1 MKENQFITLKK
12 KTDFAVKQLNNC
24 CSAGCSFCCYQLIEV
39 FDFEKQAIKSAV
51 NKLSDEVK
59 SIVKLNLE
67 SWFNFFNQ
75 NTPENKILDEK
86 DTIVKLME
94 LDLSNKHKCPLLV
107 DNLCSIYSNR
117 PLACRV
123 HVVESKPELCEKDP
137 YKASS
142 RDNHNIRSEI
152 FADIKTKK
160 KYSLIFLPYI
170 ITEVIQ
176 ISTKLKPIKKM
187 PVR

>member
-12 KTDFAVKQLNNC
+12 KTDFAVNQINNC
-24 CSAGCSFCCYQLIEV
+24 CNVGCSFCCYQLIEV
-39 FDFEKQAIKSAV
+39 FDFEKQAIKNAV
-51 NKLSDEVK
+51 NKLSDEMK
-59 SIVKLNLE
+59 AIIKLNLE

-75 NTPENKILDEK
+75 NTPENKVLDEK
-86 DTIVKLME
+86 DTIVRLME
-94 LDLSNKHKCPLLV
+94 LDLSNKHQCPLLV
-107 DNLCSIYSNR
+107 DNLCAIYSNR

-123 HVVESKPELCEKDP
+123 HVVESKPELCDKDP
-137 YKASS
+137 YRASS
-142 RDNHNIRSEI
+142 RDSHNIRSEI
-152 FADIKTKK
+152 FADIKMKK

-176 ISTKLKPIKKM
+176 IHSKLKPIKKM